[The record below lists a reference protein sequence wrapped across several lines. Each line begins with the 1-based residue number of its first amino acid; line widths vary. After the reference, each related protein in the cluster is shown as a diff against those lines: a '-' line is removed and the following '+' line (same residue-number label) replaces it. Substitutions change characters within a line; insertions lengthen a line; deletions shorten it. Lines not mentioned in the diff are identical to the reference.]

1 MMARVTKDLGTSDA
15 PAAARSVRPAWR
27 DTRLWVGVALV
38 AASITLGAR
47 VMAGADDL
55 TRVWALRADLQPGDT
70 IKVDDLVATP
80 VRLDA
85 AAEQRYLVVTDP
97 LPDQRHLLRAVGQ
110 GELLPAAALGPA
122 DEGVVA
128 VPLSVPS
135 GAMPPSLDAGAVV
148 DVWVASGDRGEAA
161 VAVLDDVVVREVPAA
176 DEMLGAGGERQVV
189 VGVPADARDG
199 VGRVLAAARDGR
211 VSITREG

>member
-47 VMAGADDL
+47 VMASADDL
-55 TRVWALRADLQPGDT
+55 TRVWAVRSDLPAGAAVDR
-70 IKVDDLVATP
+70 DDLVAAA
-80 VRLDA
+80 VRLDDA
-85 AAEQRYLVVTDP
+85 AAAHYLPVTDP
-97 LPDQRHLLRAVGQ
+97 LPEAAHLVRAVGA
-110 GELLPAAALGPA
+110 GELLPAAALGAAA
-122 DEGVVA
+122 DGLVT

-135 GAMPPSLDAGAVV
+135 GAVPPSLAPGAVV

-161 VAVLDDVVVREVPAA
+161 EPVLDDVVVREVPAA

>member
-1 MMARVTKDLGTSDA
+1 MMTRVTKDLGTSDA

-47 VMAGADDL
+47 VMAGADD
-55 TRVWALRADLQPGDT
+55 RIQVWAARADLEAGATVEP
-70 IKVDDLVATP
+70 DDLVAAA
-80 VRLDA
+80 VRLDDA
-85 AAEQRYLVVTDP
+85 SADRYLVVTEQ
-97 LPDQRHLLRAVGQ
+97 LPDDAHLLRAVGA
-110 GELLPAAALGPA
+110 GELLPAAALGAPA
-122 DEGVVA
+122 DGLIT

-135 GAMPPSLDAGAVV
+135 GAVPPSLVAGAVV
-148 DVWVASGDRGEAA
+148 DVWVTSGDRGEAA
-161 VAVLDDVVVREVPAA
+161 VSVLDDVVVREVSTA

>member
-1 MMARVTKDLGTSDA
+1 MMTRVTKDLGTSDA

-27 DTRLWVGVALV
+27 DTRLWIGVALV

-47 VMAGADDL
+47 VMASADDA
-55 TRVWALRADLQPGDT
+55 TQVWALRADLQPGAT
-70 IKVDDLVATP
+70 VQQDDLMATA
-80 VRLDA
+80 VRLDDA
-85 AAEQRYLVVTDP
+85 AAKRYLPVADP
-97 LPDQRHLLRAVGQ
+97 LPHDLRLLRAVGA
-110 GELLPAAALGPA
+110 GELLPAAALGAA
-122 DEGVVA
+122 DEGVVS

-135 GAMPPSLDAGAVV
+135 GAMPPSLEPGAVV

-161 VAVLDDVVVREVPAA
+161 VPVLDDVAVREVPAV
-176 DEMLGAGGERQVV
+176 DEVLGAGGERQVV
-189 VGVPADARDG
+189 VAVPVDARDG

>member
-1 MMARVTKDLGTSDA
+1 MMSRVTKDLGISDA

-55 TRVWALRADLQPGDT
+55 TRIWAVRGDLQAGAT
-70 IKVDDLVATP
+70 VQADDLVTVA
-80 VRLDA
+80 VRLDDA
-85 AAEQRYLVVTDP
+85 AAARYLSVAEP
-97 LPDQRHLLRAVGQ
+97 LPDDLHLVRAVGA
-110 GELLPAAALGPA
+110 GELLPAAALGAPA
-122 DEGVVA
+122 DGLMT

-135 GAMPPSLDAGAVV
+135 GALPPSLEAGAVV
-148 DVWVASGDRGEAA
+148 DVWVFSGDRGEAA
-161 VAVLDDVVVREVPAA
+161 VPVLDDVVIREVAPV

-189 VGVPADARDG
+189 VGVPTDARDG

>member
-1 MMARVTKDLGTSDA
+1 MMSRVTKDLGISDA

-55 TRVWALRADLQPGDT
+55 TRVWAVRGDLQAGAT
-70 IKVDDLVATP
+70 VQADDLVTVA
-80 VRLDA
+80 VRLDDA
-85 AAEQRYLVVTDP
+85 ATARYLSVAEP
-97 LPDQRHLLRAVGQ
+97 LPDDLHLVRAVGA
-110 GELLPAAALGPA
+110 GELLPAAALGAPA
-122 DEGVVA
+122 DGLMT

-135 GAMPPSLDAGAVV
+135 GALPPSLAAGAVV
-148 DVWVASGDRGEAA
+148 DVWVFSGDRGEAA
-161 VAVLDDVVVREVPAA
+161 VPVLDDVVVREVAAA

-189 VGVPADARDG
+189 VGVPTGARDG